1 MKKGRSA
8 KTNRQKSS
16 PSLEKVRL
24 AKADPVSL
32 LGDRPVREL
41 WNEHV
46 NRKNGKKTRN
56 HDEILPSNGSTPE
69 LEHIRKEISD
79 ADDSNYPGTPSPVQ
93 EPVQIQ
99 DLEQEK
105 QKLSKENRELGHAAA
120 ELRQQLE
127 EVRIINEKNINKL
140 REEIESAHQSY
151 HELLTKINAVG
162 ISEIDLKHVMPG
174 KELEREENDLGAASS
189 SLFTIRMYN
198 TSEGII
204 GVLHHPVDR
213 AKLSIRGVDGDAIS
227 SFISRHISKS
237 AEEAHKKKE
246 TELLDQVV
254 TETEIN
260 STEGENTQ
268 SEEDT
273 LEIGFKQNQAELP
286 DGMPLLWKS
295 AFKIK
300 VTLKIPE
307 LSERAGIPTN
317 LSFCSLWLGLRKAD
331 TGGFFLQESRA
342 LKLTPKSPDLHTEL
356 SFKGLEKGEYVVN
369 CRATLPYLSRMLKKK
384 IEFSVAEVLAD

>member
-16 PSLEKVRL
+16 PSLEKRRL

-46 NRKNGKKTRN
+46 NRKNGKKSSN
-56 HDEILPSNGSTPE
+56 HDEILPYNGSTPE

-79 ADDSNYPGTPSPVQ
+79 VDDSDNTGTSNLVQ
-93 EPVQIQ
+93 EPIQIK

-105 QKLSKENRELGHAAA
+105 QRLIKENRELSYAAA
-120 ELRQQLE
+120 ELRKQLE
-127 EVRIINEKNINKL
+127 EVRIKNDKNLNKL
-140 REEIESAHQSY
+140 REEIENAHQNY

-162 ISEIDLKHVMPG
+162 ISEIDLKHVLPG

-198 TSEGII
+198 TSEGVI
-204 GVLHHPVDR
+204 GILHHPVDR

-227 SFISRHISKS
+227 SFISRHISRS
-237 AEEAHKKKE
+237 IEEAHINEGKVMP
-246 TELLDQVV
+246 DQVI
-254 TETEIN
+254 TEVE
-260 STEGENTQ
+260 SDSQEEENTPP
-268 SEEDT
+268 EGDT
-273 LEIGFKQNQAELP
+273 LEIGFRQNQTELP
-286 DGMPLLWKS
+286 KGMPVLWKS

-307 LSERAGIPTN
+307 LSKRVGIPTN

-331 TGGFFLQESRA
+331 SGGYFLQESRA
-342 LKLTPKSPDLHTEL
+342 LKLTPRSPDLHTEL
-356 SFKGLEKGEYVVN
+356 SFKGLEKGDYIVS
-369 CRATLPYLSRMLKKK
+369 CRATLPFLSRMLRGNA
-384 IEFSVAEVLAD
+384 EFAVAEVLTV